1 MNIDRLKRVL
11 VASTIVAAM
20 SGATLAAAGPSGSGC
35 PTRFELVRER
45 QALKLLK
52 SEDNPDP
59 ESFFA
64 AVDKNEDNRICVQD
78 QTNTVQGTT
87 YHNYIDNN
95 ANQ

>member
-1 MNIDRLKRVL
+1 MNTDRLKRVL

-20 SGATLAAAGPSGSGC
+20 SGATLAAAGPSGGGC
-35 PTRFELVRER
+35 PPGFESVRE
-45 QALKLLK
+45 QKALKLLR
-52 SEDNPDP
+52 SEDSPDP

-64 AVDKNEDNRICVQD
+64 AVDKNEDNRICVQE

-95 ANQ
+95 ANR